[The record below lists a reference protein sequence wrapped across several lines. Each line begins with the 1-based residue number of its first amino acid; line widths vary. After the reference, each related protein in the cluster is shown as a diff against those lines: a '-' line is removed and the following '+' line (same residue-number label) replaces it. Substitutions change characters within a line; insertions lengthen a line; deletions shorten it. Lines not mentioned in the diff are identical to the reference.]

1 MLGALLVV
9 SLLVS
14 AGVILQGG
22 SKDDARPS
30 ECSGSANTAA
40 SVACKEALL
49 IQALDEADPAA
60 LNGIDGSQRVAIARE
75 LCKQATALS
84 AADAIRP
91 LRSQF
96 FDVIATTRKAKP
108 GAVAAVSE
116 HLDKVCPQ
124 QAKIVAGLAQTNGPP
139 AVVLE
144 VDGVGPVSITYT
156 NNVGQSSKE
165 DGFASWTLPLNLQE
179 IADLK
184 LEATP
189 RKLQGDGDGAVE
201 ASKLRCTI
209 RVGSKVV
216 DQNSAESKGSGVKC
230 YATSEQVVTAANAPA

>member
-14 AGVILQGG
+14 AGVILQAGG
-22 SKDDARPS
+22 QNDARPS
-30 ECSGSANTAA
+30 ECSGSANAAA
-40 SVACKEALL
+40 SDACKEALL
-49 IQALDEADPAA
+49 VQELDKADPAA
-60 LNGIDGSQRVAIARE
+60 LNGIDSSQRVAIARE
-75 LCKQATALS
+75 LCKQGTALS
-84 AADAIRP
+84 ATDAIRP
-91 LRSQF
+91 LRSQV
-96 FDVIATTRKAKP
+96 FDAVATTRKAKP
-108 GAVAAVSE
+108 GAVVAVAE

-124 QAKIVAGLAQTNGPP
+124 QAKVIAGLAQTNGPP
-139 AVVLE
+139 AVVFE

-156 NNVGQSSKE
+156 NNVGKSSKE
-165 DGFASWTLPLNLQE
+165 DGFASWKLPMNLQE

-230 YATSEQVVTAANAPA
+230 HATSEQVVTAANAPA